1 MCISRL
7 PLDSTDEVVRK
18 MLSCCGVLKSWKRFQ
33 DANGNA
39 KDGGIAEFEAIEGV
53 FSCNKFLNNM

>member
-1 MCISRL
+1 M
-7 PLDSTDEVVRK
+7 PLDSSDEVVRK
-18 MLSCCGVLKSWKRFQ
+18 MLSCCGVLKSWKRYL
-33 DANGNA
+33 DANGNS

>member
-1 MCISRL
+1 
-7 PLDSTDEVVRK
+7 
-18 MLSCCGVLKSWKRFQ
+18 MLSCCGVLKSWKRYL
-33 DANGNA
+33 DANGNS